1 MSDGEVQR
9 SLGRI
14 EGTQEQILAELKTMR
29 EDFGAHKNEDQRN
42 FSSLR
47 KLFFEK
53 LEEQDET
60 REKHLA
66 AQDAVLAELKT
77 DSDRAKG
84 AGWVILG
91 LLGGLASLVGSA
103 VLAVVKG
110 WVAFKFH

>member
-1 MSDGEVQR
+1 MTDDVQR

-14 EGTQEQILAELKTMR
+14 EGKQEAILEQLKALTDR
-29 EDFGAHKNEDQRN
+29 FGDHMNDDQRN

-47 KLFFEK
+47 KLLYEK
-53 LEEQDET
+53 LAEQDET

-66 AQDAVLAELKT
+66 SQDKILADIQT
-77 DSDRAKG
+77 DANKAKG

-103 VLAVVKG
+103 VLAVIKG
-110 WVAFKFH
+110 WIAFKFH